1 MEKGH
6 FGGYTGNARHSRK
19 EEMIHDRE
27 LIYDAKKQ
35 LHHADQDYKSD
46 SPAHRALVGDQNKL
60 PGHLKK
66 AISDAPAQM
75 NADLAYDPVNDRA
88 DSPVNNSGLGP
99 KTVDTPMFNLNKGYT
114 PLKNVSGVFDKTKN
128 LIDSSM
134 QGMVNAA
141 MPTSKATLGSPD
153 TSYSDA
159 GGINKFNLG
168 NSITEPKQSTS
179 TNSTDSTAKLGSGE
193 SSKEA
198 SRNLSRKKGKQART
212 EAKLARAEEGS
223 KKAGRIKGKLA
234 KTNSQI
240 GNLESKIKND
250 KKPKGSGGSGGSGS
264 SGAKGGSRG
273 SGGSGSRITNNIYVN
288 SAAKMNGSPLNNVA
302 CKYTKR
308 K

>member
-6 FGGYTGNARHSRK
+6 YGQYTGNARHSRK

-114 PLKNVSGVFDKTKN
+114 PLKNRDGVAAVFDKNAN
-128 LIDSSM
+128 LTSNQNSGGGSNSSYTPTHRDSQEIATGKKS
-134 QGMVNAA
+134 NT
-141 MPTSKATLGSPD
+141 TST
-153 TSYSDA
+153 
-159 GGINKFNLG
+159 
-168 NSITEPKQSTS
+168 QSTS
-179 TNSTDSTAKLGSGE
+179 TNSTANLGSGE
-193 SSKEA
+193 LSKEA

>member
-6 FGGYTGNARHSRK
+6 YGNYTGNARHSRK

-99 KTVDTPMFNLNKGYT
+99 KTVDTPMFNLNKGYA
-114 PLKNVSGVFDKTKN
+114 PLKNVGVVFDKASKITSQFGV
-128 LIDSSM
+128 DTSM

-141 MPTSKATLGSPD
+141 MPISKATLGSPD

-250 KKPKGSGGSGGSGS
+250 KKPKGSGGSGG
-264 SGAKGGSRG
+264 KGGSGG

>member
-6 FGGYTGNARHSRK
+6 YGQYTGNARHSRK

-99 KTVDTPMFNLNKGYT
+99 KTVDTPMFNLNKGYA
-114 PLKNVSGVFDKTKN
+114 PLKNVGGVFDKTSS
-128 LIDSSM
+128 LTSQFGVDTSM

-141 MPTSKATLGSPD
+141 MPTQEKIPGSPRKGD
-153 TSYSDA
+153 YLDK

-168 NSITEPKQSTS
+168 NSITEPKQSTP
-179 TNSTDSTAKLGSGE
+179 TDPTAKLGPGE
-193 SSKEA
+193 STKEA
-198 SRNLSRKKGKQART
+198 SRNLSRKRGKQTRT
-212 EAKLARAEEGS
+212 EAKLARAEAGS

-240 GNLESKIKND
+240 GHLESKIKNA
-250 KKPKGSGGSGGSGS
+250 KTPKSSGGSGG
-264 SGAKGGSRG
+264 KGGSSG

>member
-6 FGGYTGNARHSRK
+6 FGHYTGNARHSRK

-99 KTVDTPMFNLNKGYT
+99 KTVDTPMFNLNKGYA
-114 PLKNVSGVFDKTKN
+114 PLKNVGVVFDKASKITSQFGV
-128 LIDSSM
+128 DTSM

-141 MPTSKATLGSPD
+141 MPISKATLGSPD

-250 KKPKGSGGSGGSGS
+250 KKPKGSGGSGG
-264 SGAKGGSRG
+264 KGGSGG

>member
-6 FGGYTGNARHSRK
+6 YGNYTGNARHSRK

-46 SPAHRALVGDQNKL
+46 SPA
-60 PGHLKK
+60 
-66 AISDAPAQM
+66 QM
-75 NADLAYDPVNDRA
+75 NADLAYDPVNDIA

-114 PLKNVSGVFDKTKN
+114 PLKNRDGVAAVFDKNTIVTSNQNPGGGSNNSYTPPHVDNKE
-128 LIDSSM
+128 IDTGIKS
-134 QGMVNAA
+134 NTTLT
-141 MPTSKATLGSPD
+141 PTP
-153 TSYSDA
+153 
-159 GGINKFNLG
+159 
-168 NSITEPKQSTS
+168 
-179 TNSTDSTAKLGSGE
+179 STANLGSGE

-250 KKPKGSGGSGGSGS
+250 KKPKGSGGSGG
-264 SGAKGGSRG
+264 KGGSSG

>member
-1 MEKGH
+1 M
-6 FGGYTGNARHSRK
+6 
-19 EEMIHDRE
+19 
-27 LIYDAKKQ
+27 
-35 LHHADQDYKSD
+35 
-46 SPAHRALVGDQNKL
+46 
-60 PGHLKK
+60 
-66 AISDAPAQM
+66 
-75 NADLAYDPVNDRA
+75 
-88 DSPVNNSGLGP
+88 
-99 KTVDTPMFNLNKGYT
+99 
-114 PLKNVSGVFDKTKN
+114 
-128 LIDSSM
+128 
-134 QGMVNAA
+134 
-141 MPTSKATLGSPD
+141 
-153 TSYSDA
+153 
-159 GGINKFNLG
+159 G

-250 KKPKGSGGSGGSGS
+250 KKPKGSGGSGG
-264 SGAKGGSRG
+264 KGGSSG

>member
-6 FGGYTGNARHSRK
+6 YGNYTGNARHSRK

-75 NADLAYDPVNDRA
+75 NADLAYDPVNDIA

-114 PLKNVSGVFDKTKN
+114 PLKNVGVVFDKASKITSQFGV
-128 LIDSSM
+128 DTSM

-159 GGINKFNLG
+159 GGINKFNVG
-168 NSITEPKQSTS
+168 NSITEPKQSTP
-179 TNSTDSTAKLGSGE
+179 TDPTAKLGSGE

-264 SGAKGGSRG
+264 SSAKGGS
-273 SGGSGSRITNNIYVN
+273 GGGMNVTFNNTNINT
-288 SAAKMNGSPLNNVA
+288 P
-302 CKYTKR
+302 T
-308 K
+308 

>member
-6 FGGYTGNARHSRK
+6 YGQYTGNARHSRK

-250 KKPKGSGGSGGSGS
+250 KKPKGSGGSGG
-264 SGAKGGSRG
+264 KGGSSG

>member
-114 PLKNVSGVFDKTKN
+114 PLKNRDGVAAVFDKNAN
-128 LIDSSM
+128 LTSNQNSGGGSNSSYTPTHRDSQEIATGKKS
-134 QGMVNAA
+134 NT
-141 MPTSKATLGSPD
+141 TST
-153 TSYSDA
+153 
-159 GGINKFNLG
+159 
-168 NSITEPKQSTS
+168 QSTS
-179 TNSTDSTAKLGSGE
+179 TNSTANLGSGE
-193 SSKEA
+193 LSKEA

>member
-1 MEKGH
+1 MKEEGH
-6 FGGYTGNARHSRK
+6 FGNYTGNARHSRK

-114 PLKNVSGVFDKTKN
+114 PLKNRDGVAAVFDKNTN
-128 LIDSSM
+128 LTSNQNSGGGSNNSYTPPHVDNKEIDTGIKS
-134 QGMVNAA
+134 NTTLT
-141 MPTSKATLGSPD
+141 PTP
-153 TSYSDA
+153 
-159 GGINKFNLG
+159 
-168 NSITEPKQSTS
+168 
-179 TNSTDSTAKLGSGE
+179 STATISSGE

-264 SGAKGGSRG
+264 SGAKGGS
-273 SGGSGSRITNNIYVN
+273 GGGMNVTFNNTNI
-288 SAAKMNGSPLNNVA
+288 STPLKNVA

>member
-6 FGGYTGNARHSRK
+6 YGNYTGNARHSRK

-168 NSITEPKQSTS
+168 NSITEPKQSTT

-250 KKPKGSGGSGGSGS
+250 KKPKGSGGSGG
-264 SGAKGGSRG
+264 KGGSSG

>member
-6 FGGYTGNARHSRK
+6 YGNYTGNARHSRK

-114 PLKNVSGVFDKTKN
+114 PLKNRDGVAAVFDKNAN
-128 LIDSSM
+128 LTSNQNSGGGSNSSYTPTHRDSQEIATGKKS
-134 QGMVNAA
+134 NT
-141 MPTSKATLGSPD
+141 TST
-153 TSYSDA
+153 
-159 GGINKFNLG
+159 
-168 NSITEPKQSTS
+168 QSTS
-179 TNSTDSTAKLGSGE
+179 TNSTANLGSGE

>member
-6 FGGYTGNARHSRK
+6 YGNYTGNARHSRK

-46 SPAHRALVGDQNKL
+46 S
-60 PGHLKK
+60 
-66 AISDAPAQM
+66 PAQM

-99 KTVDTPMFNLNKGYT
+99 KTVDTPMFNLNKGYA
-114 PLKNVSGVFDKTKN
+114 PLKNVGGVFDKTKN

-134 QGMVNAA
+134 RGMVNAA
-141 MPTSKATLGSPD
+141 MPTQEKIPGSPRKGD
-153 TSYSDA
+153 YLDK
-159 GGINKFNLG
+159 GGINKFNVG
-168 NSITEPKQSTS
+168 NSIIEPKQSTP
-179 TNSTDSTAKLGSGE
+179 TDPTAKLGSGE

-264 SGAKGGSRG
+264 SGAKGGS
-273 SGGSGSRITNNIYVN
+273 GGGMNVTFNNTNI
-288 SAAKMNGSPLNNVA
+288 STPLKNVA
-302 CKYTKR
+302 FKYTKR

>member
-6 FGGYTGNARHSRK
+6 YGNYTGNARHSRK

-114 PLKNVSGVFDKTKN
+114 PLKNRDGVAAVFDKNAN
-128 LIDSSM
+128 LTSNQNSGGGSNSSYTPTHRDSQEIATGKKS
-134 QGMVNAA
+134 NT
-141 MPTSKATLGSPD
+141 TST
-153 TSYSDA
+153 
-159 GGINKFNLG
+159 
-168 NSITEPKQSTS
+168 QSTS
-179 TNSTDSTAKLGSGE
+179 TNSTANLGSGE

-250 KKPKGSGGSGGSGS
+250 KKPKGSGGSGG
-264 SGAKGGSRG
+264 KGGSSG

>member
-6 FGGYTGNARHSRK
+6 YGQYTGNARHSRK

-99 KTVDTPMFNLNKGYT
+99 KTVDTPMFNLNKGYA
-114 PLKNVSGVFDKTKN
+114 PLKNVGVVFDKASKITSQFGV
-128 LIDSSM
+128 DTSM

-141 MPTSKATLGSPD
+141 MPISKATLGSPD

-250 KKPKGSGGSGGSGS
+250 KKPKGSGGSGG
-264 SGAKGGSRG
+264 KGGSGG